1 MKILDIKAMRGP
13 NIWSNTRYFLI
24 QMRLDLEEMEQ
35 FPTNKIEGFD
45 KRIAAMF
52 PSMIE
57 HRCSPGVRGGFF
69 ARIEEGTW
77 MGHVIEHIALE
88 IQSLAGMECGFGRTR
103 ETATSGI
110 YNVVF
115 SYMEEKVGIFAAKA
129 SVAIAEALIQGKD
142 YDLAADIQE
151 MRVLREQERLGPS
164 TGSIVDEAKS
174 RGIPWIRLNRNS
186 LVQLGYG
193 INQHRIRAT
202 VASTTSNIAVEIA
215 CDKEDTKNILEAAS
229 VPVPKGRI
237 ILDEESLQ
245 NACNSL
251 GYPLVIKPINGNH
264 GRGATIGIQN
274 YEQAVEALA
283 IAKKVSRSVIVEQ
296 FIVGLDHRL
305 LVINYKFVAAA
316 LRTPAA
322 VIGDGKSNIQ
332 ELIDIV
338 NSDSRRGYGHEKV
351 LTQIKI
357 DEVSENILRDKG
369 LTLESILPKG
379 ETVYL
384 KATANL
390 STGGT
395 STDVTDIVHPDN
407 IFMAERIARII
418 GLDICGI
425 DIMTSDISQPVED
438 VRGAVLEVNAAPGF
452 RMHLEPAE
460 GLPRNVAAPVVDML
474 YPPGSNYRIP
484 IIAVTGTNGKTTTTR
499 LIAHIMKTVGHK
511 VGYTTTDGVY
521 IQNRMLLR
529 GDCTGPVSAEFVL
542 KDPTV
547 DFAVLECA
555 RGGILR
561 AGLGFHKCD
570 MAIVTNIAADHL
582 GLHDINTLE
591 DLARVKSTVPKA
603 VKKDGYTILNAE
615 DINVFNMKK
624 DLDCKIALFALDEK
638 NPNIIEHCKTG
649 GLAAVVENGYITICK
664 GTWKIRVEKVVNI
677 PLTFAGRAVFNI
689 LNILPAVL
697 AAYLRDVKIEDLKLA
712 LDTFIPG
719 TVQTPGRMNLFKFK
733 NFEVLIDYAHNTAGF
748 NAISRFLEKVDA
760 TPKIGVIAGVGD
772 RRDEDIISLGKVAA
786 GMFDEI
792 IIRQDR
798 NLRHR
803 TEQQIID
810 LMVQGITEVRP
821 DMKYTVFRKE
831 TEAIDFAMK
840 HAIKDSFIVI
850 CSDVVPD
857 ALEQI
862 KKYKEDEDK
871 FEITKEDLV

>member
-1 MKILDIKAMRGP
+1 
-13 NIWSNTRYFLI
+13 
-24 QMRLDLEEMEQ
+24 
-35 FPTNKIEGFD
+35 
-45 KRIAAMF
+45 
-52 PSMIE
+52 
-57 HRCSPGVRGGFF
+57 
-69 ARIEEGTW
+69 

-103 ETATSGI
+103 ETATPGI

-237 ILDEESLQ
+237 IIDEEDLQ
-245 NACNSL
+245 SACEKL

-322 VIGDGKSNIQ
+322 VVGDGKSNIQ

-357 DEVSENILRDKG
+357 DEVSENILRDKN
-369 LTLESILPKG
+369 LSLESILAKD
-379 ETVYL
+379 ETLYL

-395 STDVTDIVHPDN
+395 SNDVTDIVHPDN
-407 IFMAERIARII
+407 IFMAERIARIV

-438 VRGAVLEVNAAPGF
+438 MRGAVLEVNAAPGF

-484 IIAVTGTNGKTTTTR
+484 IIAITGTNGKTTTTR

-521 IQNRMLLR
+521 IQNRMMVR

-542 KDPTV
+542 KDPSV

-603 VKKDGYTILNAE
+603 VKKMDIL
-615 DINVFNMKK
+615 
-624 DLDCKIALFALDEK
+624 
-638 NPNIIEHCKTG
+638 
-649 GLAAVVENGYITICK
+649 Y
-664 GTWKIRVEKVVNI
+664 
-677 PLTFAGRAVFNI
+677 
-689 LNILPAVL
+689 
-697 AAYLRDVKIEDLKLA
+697 
-712 LDTFIPG
+712 
-719 TVQTPGRMNLFKFK
+719 
-733 NFEVLIDYAHNTAGF
+733 
-748 NAISRFLEKVDA
+748 
-760 TPKIGVIAGVGD
+760 
-772 RRDEDIISLGKVAA
+772 
-786 GMFDEI
+786 
-792 IIRQDR
+792 
-798 NLRHR
+798 
-803 TEQQIID
+803 
-810 LMVQGITEVRP
+810 
-821 DMKYTVFRKE
+821 
-831 TEAIDFAMK
+831 
-840 HAIKDSFIVI
+840 
-850 CSDVVPD
+850 
-857 ALEQI
+857 
-862 KKYKEDEDK
+862 
-871 FEITKEDLV
+871 